1 MRQRFNEWMD
11 RNNMTFSAIAGETF
25 TNREVVYA
33 HIGLIVFM
41 ALLGIAGRF

>member
-1 MRQRFNEWMD
+1 MKKRFNDWMD
-11 RNNMTFSAIAGETF
+11 RNNITFSYITGETF